1 VTAQE
6 REVIFSTHPCHC
18 PRCHQER
25 PRFVLTHAG
34 AICVECYKET
44 NPVIPIT
51 RGASAT

>member
-1 VTAQE
+1 MTAQE
-6 REVIFSTHPCHC
+6 REGNLFMHPCHC

-25 PRFVLTHAG
+25 LRFVLTREG
-34 AICVECYKET
+34 AICVECFKET